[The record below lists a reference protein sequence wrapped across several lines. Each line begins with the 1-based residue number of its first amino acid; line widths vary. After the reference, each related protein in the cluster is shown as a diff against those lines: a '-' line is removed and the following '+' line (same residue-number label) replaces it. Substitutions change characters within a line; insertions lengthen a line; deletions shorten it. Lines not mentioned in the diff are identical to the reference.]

1 MEVVYLL
8 FRKAFDLSRLLNEK
22 ARSRLGGCQ
31 MGRKLANRQHSEGS
45 SYSDLQPI
53 TNAAP
58 QKSILGLLVFNMS
71 INFEMIEQK
80 TPSPA
85 LLATLNWVM
94 IWTSLKGVPW
104 LQRDLDGLEEW
115 TSKHCMR
122 LNEDKSLHMKAR
134 FQVAGSSYMNLE
146 VLEDNK
152 LDPIGQ
158 DARFSSNLHFPF
170 TCCFEVPSN
179 LFCGSLSIG

>member
-8 FRKAFDLSRLLNEK
+8 FKKVFDLSRLLNEK

-31 MGRKLANRQHSEGS
+31 MGRKLASRQHSEGS

-158 DARFSSNLHFPF
+158 DARDSHLTSISHLRVVLRSLP
-170 TCCFEVPSN
+170 TCSVV
-179 LFCGSLSIG
+179 LYL